1 MMSAHRSRKG
11 IPSEA
16 AYCVPVEAKPRL
28 VHKNMAQLR
37 QYQASVVYCIFVM
50 YESSVMSVVSCIHF
64 GYACFIVIVMSLIPV
79 YIVVLY
85 CMIIRS

>member
-50 YESSVMSVVSCIHF
+50 YESSVMSCCVMHTFWLRVFYRHCDVTNSC
-64 GYACFIVIVMSLIPV
+64 V
-79 YIVVLY
+79 YSRVVLY
-85 CMIIRS
+85 DY